1 MKKSISSRLKELMR
15 ERNLKQVDILNKTLP
30 FQTKYNVRL
39 AKNDLSQYV
48 NGKVE
53 PNQER
58 VYILAKALDVS
69 EAWLLGYDVP
79 KQRIS
84 KDDKSITT
92 IYNQLEEPRQTRVY
106 NFACNQLDEQND
118 QKVHVYGQTAAGHA
132 LEYDQST
139 VEEEQ
144 VSYISKGTDGAL
156 NVRGDSMEPLFH
168 DGDLLFFQKVD
179 MVENGEIAVVE
190 INGEAVTTKKVKF
203 DYDNHKIILQSL
215 NDKYN
220 DMIYDSDNARIIG
233 KVLNK

>member
-1 MKKSISSRLKELMR
+1 MR
-15 ERNLKQVDILNKTLP
+15 DRNLKQVDILNKTLP

-79 KQRIS
+79 KQRIN

-92 IYNQLEEPRQTRVY
+92 IYNQLEEPRQKKVY
-106 NFACNQLDEQND
+106 NFACNQLDEQ
-118 QKVHVYGQTAAGHA
+118 KTVSVYGQTAAGRA
-132 LEYDQST
+132 LEYDQSS
-139 VEEEQ
+139 VEEET
-144 VSYISKGTDGAL
+144 VEYIPKGTDGAL
-156 NVRGDSMEPLFH
+156 NVRGDSMEPLLH

-179 MVENGEIAVVE
+179 MVENGQIAVVE

-203 DYDNHKIILQSL
+203 DYANQKIILQSL
-215 NDKYN
+215 NDKYDDMVFN
-220 DMIYDSDNARIIG
+220 DDEIRIIG

>member
-1 MKKSISSRLKELMR
+1 MKKSISSRLKEIMR
-15 ERNLKQVDILNKTLP
+15 DRNLKQVDILNKTLP

-79 KQRIS
+79 KQRVNKNS
-84 KDDKSITT
+84 NEDITI
-92 IYNQLEEPRQTRVY
+92 IYNQLNNDRQVKVYKFAELQLEE
-106 NFACNQLDEQND
+106 
-118 QKVHVYGQTAAGHA
+118 QKTVSVYGQTAAGRA
-132 LEYDQST
+132 LEYDQSS
-139 VEEEQ
+139 VEEET
-144 VSYISKGTDGAL
+144 VEYIPKGTDGAL
-156 NVRGDSMEPLFH
+156 NVRGDSMEPLLH

-179 MVENGEIAVVE
+179 MVENGQIAVVE

-203 DYDNHKIILQSL
+203 DYNNQKIILQSL
-215 NDKYN
+215 NDKYDDMVFN
-220 DMIYDSDNARIIG
+220 DDEVRIIG